1 MSLTVREI
9 LQAEYFWDFEV
20 IAGEEGIDKQIQGIA
35 ILDAPDGF
43 EWTRGK
49 ELVISSGYIFH
60 HRPNLLEEYIRTD
73 FFKEISGLGLKM
85 DRYIKTIPKDILK
98 VFDELKIPLIRVPS
112 SPSWMEI
119 MNELNVLVM
128 NKNIRRYTIG
138 SINPRNFADLSYQ
151 ERKINKILSQI
162 EGQMKFPAMLY
173 DISKEKP
180 YYSSPY
186 FLEIMDDLVLEDLWN
201 PSMQVSK
208 HVLCDNL
215 DMVRYRIH
223 DKKYENPYSWVRV
236 PIIVGQK
243 LRAYFVI
250 VEAVGLIDYFEQFT
264 LRIGFLLLQSLYE
277 QIIVVQSIG
286 DIGFEKF
293 IGDIINN
300 ILLGN
305 KITKKALELG
315 IDVNK
320 DYYIVLMRQEREEV
334 QLASYKGE
342 LRQIISSSISNI
354 NARMAMIDDNSCI
367 FLLPEDPRISRK
379 ESLKKKEESSKILYR
394 RIKKKIE
401 KSNLIF
407 ALSDEPGPISDIKKN
422 YERCERTLKV
432 GSILYPEESYLKYSD
447 LGIFAWMDID
457 EEEFDIINED
467 IEVVLNDPEGEELL
481 EILKVYLQSNMNYS
495 LTAKELY
502 IHINTVRNRIDYIKG
517 LIDLDIEDPMNRL
530 KLETLLIFNK

>member
-9 LQAEYFWDFEV
+9 LQAEYFSDFEV
-20 IAGEEGIDKQIQGIA
+20 IAGEKGIDKQIQGIA

-43 EWTRGK
+43 KWTRGK

-60 HRPNLLEEYIRTD
+60 HRPNLLEEYIKTD

-85 DRYIKTIPKDILK
+85 DRYIRIIPNHILEK
-98 VFDELKIPLIRVPS
+98 FDKLNIPLIKVPD
-112 SPSWMEI
+112 SPSWMDI
-119 MNELNVLVM
+119 MNQLNVLVM

-138 SINPRNFADLSYQ
+138 SVNPRNFADLSYQ

-186 FLEIMDDLVLEDLWN
+186 FLEIIDDIVLEDLWN
-201 PSMQVSK
+201 PSMQVTK

-215 DMVRYRIH
+215 NMVRYRVH
-223 DKKYENPYSWVRV
+223 DKKYENPYSWIIV
-236 PIIVGQK
+236 PIMVGQK

-250 VEAVGLIDYFEQFT
+250 VEAVGLIDYFEEFT

-300 ILLGN
+300 SLLGS
-305 KITKKALELG
+305 KIDKRALELG
-315 IDVNK
+315 IDVEK
-320 DYYIVLMRQEREEV
+320 DYYIVLMKQEREEV
-334 QLASYKGE
+334 QLASYKSE
-342 LRQIISSSISNI
+342 LRQIVSSSISNI
-354 NARMAMIDDNSCI
+354 NARMAMIDDNTCI
-367 FLLPEDPRISRK
+367 FLLPKDPGLNRE
-379 ESLKKKEESSKILYR
+379 ESLRKKEESTRILHR
-394 RIKKKIE
+394 RIKKKIK
-401 KSNLIF
+401 KSNLSF
-407 ALSDEPGPISDIKKN
+407 ALSDEPGPISHIKKN
-422 YERCERTLKV
+422 YERCKRTLRV

-457 EEEFDIINED
+457 EEEFDIINKD
-467 IEVVLNDPEGEELL
+467 IKILIDDPEGEELL
-481 EILKVYLQSNMNYS
+481 EILEVYLQSNMNYS

-502 IHINTVRNRIDYIKG
+502 IHINTVRNRIDYIKE